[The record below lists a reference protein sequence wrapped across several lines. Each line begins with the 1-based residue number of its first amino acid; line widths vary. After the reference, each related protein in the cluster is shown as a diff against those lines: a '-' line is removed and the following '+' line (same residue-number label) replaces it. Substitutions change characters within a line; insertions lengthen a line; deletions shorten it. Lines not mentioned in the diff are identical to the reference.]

1 MKTNY
6 FKNYKKSYNSF
17 NPFNY
22 YQTIN
27 PKKINGNSLKMTIES
42 NNRKKGYKKNL
53 WKKQGINFNSSEI
66 IQSKKD
72 SKNFAKYNNNKELS
86 THYKIELND
95 KVIEGNYF
103 PEELIDLRYL
113 LNIKEIVKAEST
125 RLQEK
130 LLRGE

>member
-1 MKTNY
+1 MNKLVYTHYYYNDEKDLGIPLETRVEITN
-6 FKNYKKSYNSF
+6 KI
-17 NPFNY
+17 
-22 YQTIN
+22 TITTKYISIYDIKEVEEETN
-27 PKKINGNSLKMTIES
+27 EYELPENLWEEIDKIN
-42 NNRKKGYKKNL
+42 
-53 WKKQGINFNSSEI
+53 
-66 IQSKKD
+66 IQD
-72 SKNFAKYNNNKELS
+72 LDNKYNNNKELS